1 MKKAPDAS
9 PRLDAAPRLDGTPRK
24 APPAL
29 PNGEAPGMRRRARRA
44 PVEDRPA
51 NDWREPSL
59 SGGEAIYPAQELTA
73 PIIPH
78 RDPETVPRKM
88 GFFERLGFGRRR
100 QA

>member
-29 PNGEAPGMRRRARRA
+29 SNGEGPEMRRRARRA
-44 PVEDRPA
+44 LVEDPSA
-51 NDWREPSL
+51 NDWRQPSL
-59 SGGEAIYPAQELTA
+59 SGEAIYPARELTA
-73 PIIPH
+73 PIIPQ
-78 RDPETVPRKM
+78 RDPETVPRRM